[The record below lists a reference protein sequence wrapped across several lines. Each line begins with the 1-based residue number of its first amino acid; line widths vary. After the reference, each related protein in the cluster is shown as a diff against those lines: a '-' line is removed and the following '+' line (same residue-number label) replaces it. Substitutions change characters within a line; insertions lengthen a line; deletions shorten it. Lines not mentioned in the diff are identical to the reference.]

1 MAVAYCLECGARIYM
16 GRKPWIGQAVFCD
29 RCEADMEVTRVSPL
43 QLELT
48 ENLIDRDTEYEH
60 LSLDVLTA

>member
-1 MAVAYCLECGARIYM
+1 M

-60 LSLDVLTA
+60 LSVDVLTA